1 MPVFRVEKNN
11 NYTTMCN
18 YHLRDQNLSLKAKGL
33 LSMCLSLS
41 DSWDYSINGLV
52 VISKEGRDAILS
64 TVRELEIRGYI
75 VRGRTRDEQG
85 RLRGA
90 SYTIYEMPQAPMTDN
105 PMQEIPTQEMPTQEE
120 PIQEKPAQE
129 NPLQLSTD
137 LLSTETINKRQIK
150 EQRHRYGEY
159 ANVLLSDAE
168 LEKLKTEFPKDYRE
182 RIERLSG
189 YIASTGKSYKNHLAT
204 IRNWAQK
211 EQPRYRRDNYHY
223 EEGDSL

>member
-1 MPVFRVEKNN
+1 MPVFRVEKNS

-33 LSMCLSLS
+33 LSMCLSLT
-41 DSWDYSINGLV
+41 DSWDYSINGLA

-64 TVRELEIRGYI
+64 TVRELENSGYI
-75 VRGRTRDEQG
+75 VRSRTRDEQG

-90 SYTIYEMPQAPMTDN
+90 SYTIYETPHLPMTDN
-105 PMQEIPTQEMPTQEE
+105 PALDKPTQEMPMQEE

-159 ANVLLSDAE
+159 ENVLLSDAE
-168 LEKLKTEFPKDYRE
+168 LEKLKMEFPEDYRE

-211 EQPRYRRDNYHY
+211 EPPRYRRDNYHY

>member
-1 MPVFRVEKNN
+1 MPVFRVEKNS

-64 TVRELEIRGYI
+64 TVRELEISGYI

-90 SYTIYEMPQAPMTDN
+90 SYTIYEMPQPPMTDN
-105 PMQEIPTQEMPTQEE
+105 PTQEIPTQEMPVQED
-120 PIQEKPAQE
+120 PMQEKRKRLRKHTYKEKEIPRNLTPRDFVCIAEGMDSMAEVFSILLHSVFFPASH
-129 NPLQLSTD
+129 LTD
-137 LLSTETINKRQIK
+137 ISCTR
-150 EQRHRYGEY
+150 
-159 ANVLLSDAE
+159 
-168 LEKLKTEFPKDYRE
+168 RE
-182 RIERLSG
+182 SG
-189 YIASTGKSYKNHLAT
+189 Y
-204 IRNWAQK
+204 
-211 EQPRYRRDNYHY
+211 
-223 EEGDSL
+223 

>member
-1 MPVFRVEKNN
+1 M
-11 NYTTMCN
+11 
-18 YHLRDQNLSLKAKGL
+18 
-33 LSMCLSLS
+33 
-41 DSWDYSINGLV
+41 
-52 VISKEGRDAILS
+52 
-64 TVRELEIRGYI
+64 
-75 VRGRTRDEQG
+75 
-85 RLRGA
+85 
-90 SYTIYEMPQAPMTDN
+90 
-105 PMQEIPTQEMPTQEE
+105 
-120 PIQEKPAQE
+120 QEKPAQE

-159 ANVLLSDAE
+159 ENVLLSDAE